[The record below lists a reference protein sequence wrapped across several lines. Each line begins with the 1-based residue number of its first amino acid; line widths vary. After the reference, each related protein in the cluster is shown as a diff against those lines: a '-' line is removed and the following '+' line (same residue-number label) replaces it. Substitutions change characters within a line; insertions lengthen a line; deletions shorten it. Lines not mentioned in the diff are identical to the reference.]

1 MPIFEENQEKKRKIG
16 DPIPPEEI
24 IFSGATYG
32 HAFKQLDRILKKHPN
47 VNINWKNLVGETALH
62 RACVAGSPKM
72 VTRLLE
78 LGADPNV
85 PATQNY
91 LTPLDYCDGR
101 LEFCNDIKDRLGDWD
116 QVKKLPNFM
125 VYIEPYT
132 AGYEECKK
140 LIKAAGGIPGYM
152 VPEDGFIW
160 QPEHPKFHG
169 ESELRSYKPGES
181 YTPADVYKSGLF
193 IEVTADMLKERK
205 KAADLLKADAKKKAK
220 PKPKGKAK
228 AKPAE

>member
-1 MPIFEENQEKKRKIG
+1 MPIFEENPEKKRKPG
-16 DPIPPEEI
+16 DHIPPEEI
-24 IFSGATYG
+24 IFSAATYG
-32 HAFKQLDRILKKHPN
+32 HAFKQMERILKKHPN

-62 RACVAGSPKM
+62 RACIAGSPKM

-91 LTPLDYCDGR
+91 LTPLDYCNGKLD
-101 LEFCNDIKDRLGDWD
+101 FCKDIKDRLGDWD

-125 VYIEPYT
+125 VYIEPYS

-140 LIKAAGGIPGYM
+140 LITEAGGIPGYM
-152 VPEDGFIW
+152 VPEDGFIY
-160 QPEHPKFHG
+160 QPQFPKFDG

-193 IEVTADMLKERK
+193 IEVTEDMLKERK
-205 KAADLLKADAKKKAK
+205 KKADLLKADAKKKAK
-220 PKPKGKAK
+220 AK
-228 AKPAE
+228 AKPKTKPEA